1 MKRFRSKPYNVR
13 LFMPRKNTTL
23 KDIALEAGISTTAV
37 SKVLN
42 NYGGTSKSTEQ
53 KVREIAKKLN
63 YSPNIVAKSLK
74 VNKTKTIGLVVS
86 DSSHSFF
93 GSVIKGAEEEAA
105 KHGYNIILTNT
116 NRNRENEKKAIAIL
130 IGKRID
136 GLLLASSMLT
146 KINDIEY
153 LNSLNIPYAFLIRR
167 SEELAAPFIGNDNV
181 DGAYTIVKYL
191 IQTGSRRIHF
201 LNMDRK
207 STSSIDRLAGYRRAL
222 DEQGI
227 LYDPNIVYNTEPD
240 IQEAY
245 TVVRNVLE
253 SGETISAM
261 FCGCDILSI
270 GAMEAILEKKLR
282 IPEDIRVCGYDD
294 IEFAAY
300 LRRPL
305 TTMRQLKEIIGVKG
319 IELIVNQL
327 EDREDYQ
334 KISILRSE
342 LVVRQST

>member
-1 MKRFRSKPYNVR
+1 MGKR
-13 LFMPRKNTTL
+13 NTTL

-42 NYGGTSKSTEQ
+42 NHGGTSKDTEQ
-53 KVREIAKKLN
+53 RVREIAKRLN

-74 VNKTKTIGLVVS
+74 VNRTKTIGLVVS

-105 KHGYNIILTNT
+105 KRGYNIILTNT
-116 NRNRENEKKAIAIL
+116 NRNRDNEKKAINTL

-146 KINDIEY
+146 KKRDIEY

-167 SEELAAPFIGNDNV
+167 SEDAAAPFVGNDNV
-181 DGAYTIVKYL
+181 SGAYMIVKYL
-191 IQTGSRRIHF
+191 IQTGSKSIHF
-201 LNMDRK
+201 LNMDRE
-207 STSSIDRLAGYRRAL
+207 STSSAARLEGYIRAL
-222 DEQGI
+222 EENDI
-227 LYDPNIVYNTEPD
+227 KYKPNLVHYSKPD
-240 IQEAY
+240 IQEGY
-245 TVVRNVLE
+245 SVIRNILE
-253 SGETISAM
+253 SGESIRAL

-270 GAMEAILEKKLR
+270 GAMEAIIEKGFN

-305 TTMRQLKEIIGVKG
+305 TTIRQPKEIIGVKG
-319 IELIVNQL
+319 IELLVNQL
-327 EDREDYQ
+327 MGKNDSQ
-334 KISILRSE
+334 SIFVLKSE